1 MESHRYNLHKNLNIY
16 WTNFDGTTGQKAV
29 VNGFVR
35 DMLTADE
42 GDELVGMLNRIDEE
56 EQRRFTRRRQLDIQ
70 SPNTFFN
77 TTGAEHDLAPWEI

>member
-16 WTNFDGTTGQKAV
+16 WTIFDGTTAQKAV

-35 DMLTADE
+35 DMLTAEE

-56 EQRRFTRRRQLDIQ
+56 EQRRFTRR
-70 SPNTFFN
+70 
-77 TTGAEHDLAPWEI
+77 